1 MVVGESV
8 IAKWMKEF
16 VEKGAALE
24 HERWAKWQAYMHSK
38 FVEHSDGK
46 GDFVCLPVEFYK
58 RWERQIATPY
68 SELTEPEKESDREQV
83 RPYIPLI
90 EHIVFEAIKNSVKN
104 TLQAS
109 IKKGHNDD
117 CVFCGMKDK
126 MAQEIIDRYS
136 K

>member
-16 VEKGAALE
+16 VEKGAEIE
-24 HERWAKWQAYMHSK
+24 HERWSKWQKYLHSK
-38 FVEHSDGK
+38 LSKNIEDA
-46 GDFVCLPVEFYK
+46 DFFRLPTFYWE

-68 SELTEPEKESDREQV
+68 SELSEQEKESDRDQV

-90 EHIVFEAIKNSVKN
+90 EHIVLEAIKNSVRN

-117 CVFCGMKDK
+117 CIFCGMKDK

>member
-1 MVVGESV
+1 
-8 IAKWMKEF
+8 MKEF
-16 VEKGAALE
+16 VEKGAEIE
-24 HERWAKWQAYMHSK
+24 HERWSKWQKYLHSK
-38 FVEHSDGK
+38 LSKNIEDA
-46 GDFVCLPVEFYK
+46 DFFRLPTFYWE

-68 SELTEPEKESDREQV
+68 SELSEQEKESDRDQV

-90 EHIVFEAIKNSVKN
+90 EHIVLEAIKNSVRN

-117 CVFCGMKDK
+117 CIFCGMKDK

>member
-8 IAKWMKEF
+8 IATWMKEF
-16 VEKGAALE
+16 VEKGAEIE
-24 HERWAKWQAYMHSK
+24 HERWAKWQNYLHSK
-38 FVEHSDGK
+38 CYKTTSTNNDLVVPVKLVEH
-46 GDFVCLPVEFYK
+46 
-58 RWERQIATPY
+58 WERQIATPY
-68 SELTEPEKESDREQV
+68 SELTEPEKESDRDQV

-90 EHIVFEAIKNSVKN
+90 EYIVFEAIKRSVRN

-109 IKKGHNDD
+109 IKIGYNDD
-117 CVFCGMKDK
+117 CFFCGMKDK